1 MLSWYF
7 IFCEL
12 PKTRFELLESV
23 WRTDLAGHSVDFG
36 RRSTVPR
43 ASRRLPIISN
53 RHTGG
58 FPLKD
63 FEYVAPRT
71 LREAISLLAE
81 KGERARILAGGTDL
95 LVQLRGRRFELDRVV
110 DIKHIPELDE
120 LSFGP
125 RRGLRIG
132 AAVSCGRLYDNP
144 EVVERYPGL
153 IDSASIIGGVQ
164 IQGRATFGG
173 NLCNASPSGDA
184 IPSLIVHGAVAE
196 IAGPNGKRT
205 MPVAEFCTG
214 PGQSVLQPGE
224 ILVALQ
230 VPPPRKFSGGHY
242 LRFIPRNEMDIAVV
256 GAGAYVELADRKR
269 VFKTVRIAL
278 AAVAPTPLV
287 AAEAAETLVGRQV
300 SDEEA
305 IAEAA
310 EVARAAAR
318 PISDMRGPADFRRH
332 LVGVL
337 TARALKGA
345 VARAR
350 GQFVPNAVQ
359 DPEHA
364 DAPLPVR
371 RPEAAG

>member
-1 MLSWYF
+1 M
-7 IFCEL
+7 
-12 PKTRFELLESV
+12 
-23 WRTDLAGHSVDFG
+23 DFG
-36 RRSTVPR
+36 RQGTAVR
-43 ASRRLPIISN
+43 APRRLPIISN

-81 KGERARILAGGTDL
+81 KGERARVLAGGTDL
-95 LVQLRGRRFELDRVV
+95 LVQLRSRRFELDRVV

-132 AAVSCGRLYDNP
+132 AAVSCSRLYNDP
-144 EVVERYPGL
+144 DVVERYPGL

-184 IPSLIVHGAVAE
+184 ISSLIVHAAVAE
-196 IAGPNGKRT
+196 IAGPDGKRT
-205 MPVAEFCTG
+205 VPVAEFCTG

-230 VPPPRKFSGGHY
+230 IPPPRKFSGGHY

-269 VFKTVRIAL
+269 AFKTVRIAL

-287 AAEAAETLVGRQV
+287 AGEAAELLIGHQV
-300 SDEEA
+300 DDEA
-305 IAEAA
+305 IAAAA
-310 EVARAAAR
+310 EAARAAAR

-359 DPEHA
+359 DPENA
-364 DAPLPVR
+364 DAPIPVR